1 MNEEVA
7 QEENKRRKANRDA
20 AKDRFEGRTQKEEAA
35 EPGADCSN
43 AEDAGSNGES
53 TRSGRRRNKKPG
65 AGEGEEK
72 AIREQAIEKHLAE
85 INRLRRLC
93 EEV

>member
-35 EPGADCSN
+35 EPSADCSN
-43 AEDAGSNGES
+43 AEDASSHGQS
-53 TRSGRRRNKKPG
+53 TRSSRRRHAKLD

-72 AIREQAIEKHLAE
+72 AIRDQAIEKHLAE